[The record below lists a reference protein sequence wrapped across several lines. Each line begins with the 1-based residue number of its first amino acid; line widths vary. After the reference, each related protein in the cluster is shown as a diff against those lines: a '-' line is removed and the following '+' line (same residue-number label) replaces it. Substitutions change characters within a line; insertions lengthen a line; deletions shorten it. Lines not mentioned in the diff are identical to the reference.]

1 MSPSV
6 VNPARPTSGS
16 EADGK
21 GLKPSKPLPPSTMR
35 LRPRSVVVG
44 RLKFAAVSP
53 HWHKKRINIGTYSL
67 LQRKVL
73 TEIWGSN
80 LWGGGVTKKAHNECC
95 YLCNLGATCIRNNLQ
110 RQGVR
115 SNLNTLVDKYQH
127 REIVVIK

>member
-1 MSPSV
+1 M
-6 VNPARPTSGS
+6 
-16 EADGK
+16 
-21 GLKPSKPLPPSTMR
+21 L
-35 LRPRSVVVG
+35 
-44 RLKFAAVSP
+44 
-53 HWHKKRINIGTYSL
+53 GTYSL

-95 YLCNLGATCIRNNLQ
+95 CLCNLGATCIRNNLQ

-115 SNLNTLVDKYQH
+115 PNLNTLVDKYQH